1 MNNLQQTEL
10 ALWEE
15 YRLKKDKVVKKQ
27 LLNSLT
33 PVIKSQVN
41 KFSNSG
47 VPIAALELEGK
58 RLTAKAIDTYDP
70 GKSQLNTHIITNLQ
84 KLSRFTTNY
93 QNIGYIPEPRALMI
107 GRYNT
112 TFSNLYEMFGR
123 EPTITELAEALR
135 ISPNEV
141 SRLQAEMRND
151 LQMEL
156 PDAEE
161 GGGGFHVYMMPD
173 LENSET
179 RQIVNF
185 VYFDA
190 DPLNKK
196 IMEYLI
202 PGVGGSEKLTG
213 TEIKRRLNLTDLEY
227 TRRRNEIAAKL
238 KELQ

>member
-1 MNNLQQTEL
+1 MNNLQQSEMQ
-10 ALWEE
+10 LWEE
-15 YRLKKDKVVKKQ
+15 YNAKKDRTLKKQ
-27 LLNSLT
+27 LINSLT

-58 RLTAKAIDTYDP
+58 RLASKALDSYDP
-70 GKSQLNTHIITNLQ
+70 TKSQLNTHVITNLQ

-112 TFSNLYEMFGR
+112 MFSNLYEMLGR
-123 EPTITELAEALR
+123 EPSITELAEALR
-135 ISPNEV
+135 ISSNEV
-141 SRLQAEMRND
+141 TRLQAEMRND

-173 LENSET
+173 VENPET
-179 RQIVNF
+179 RQIINF

-190 DPLNKK
+190 DQINKK

-202 PGVGGSEKLTG
+202 PGVGSEPKLTG

-227 TRRRNEIAAKL
+227 TRRRNEIAAQI